1 MYVKV
6 NCIVKNIE
14 TKKDI
19 NIKDITDREI
29 KTLYDLVFEIDE
41 TKQYI
46 IVEKKEFDTYM
57 NTLIIYVREL
67 DF

>member
-6 NCIVKNIE
+6 FFRIKDIK

-19 NIKDITDREI
+19 KIKDITDKEVTLEKLIWEI
-29 KTLYDLVFEIDE
+29 ED
-41 TKQYI
+41 TKQY